1 MGITTQTPF
10 DRYYQREQISRRQFE
25 AGEKLYASWRSGGC
39 SQRLTSDYDAVV
51 VEESSATLTYGEAFS
66 DYSGIL
72 RDFGQDMGKV
82 DMWVCCE
89 GMNASEAATQLNHD
103 PRGRITLLRIT
114 LDGLG
119 EIFGMPR

>member
-1 MGITTQTPF
+1 MRITTQMPF

-25 AGEKLYASWRSGGC
+25 TGEKLYALWRRGGC
-39 SQRLTSDYDAVV
+39 SQRLTSDYDAVIV
-51 VEESSATLTYGEAFS
+51 DEFSATLTHGETFS

-72 RDFGQDMGKV
+72 RDLGQDMGKV

-103 PRGRITLLRIT
+103 PRGGITLLRIT
-114 LDGLG
+114 LDGLD